1 MHLYCLYGFG
11 HDAPG
16 HDCRLASGSLGY
28 QLFFIW
34 IMGCTLVTFGVTAL
48 LKIDPEFGK
57 K

>member
-1 MHLYCLYGFG
+1 MALGMML
-11 HDAPG
+11 PG
-16 HDCRLASGSLGY
+16 MIAGWLQESLGY

-48 LKIDPEFGK
+48 LKIDPKFGK

>member
-1 MHLYCLYGFG
+1 MIAGWLQE
-11 HDAPG
+11 
-16 HDCRLASGSLGY
+16 SLGY